1 MGGRIDAPTH
11 EMANS
16 LLAAA
21 VARSERRGYHRAL
34 SVRGT
39 AINSFV
45 WGRLSL
51 MFRLVLRIQVAFVAV
66 VLVLG
71 SGAAYADM
79 ANGSYSFDFSGVVPL
94 WDISGTYSGGIGPFS
109 INFSIAE
116 NPSGKLSGN
125 GTFNVEGLQ
134 GNIKSLSGKIMGSSN
149 DPHVALKMRMSGTGQ
164 IQGIHAK
171 VSLLANMHY
180 RLNSVDHQ
188 LDHPTGSGTLSIT
201 DLKTGQHASESG
213 RFKRSDLSSLE
224 LPIDATGGWGLSLT
238 LTPNGNSY
246 TGTASVELS
255 TGATADFTV
264 TGTYNSA
271 SDTSKIALVGD
282 AGKLNLVIST
292 SGAIL
297 NVENATGKIFGQT
310 VKYQAQ

>member
-1 MGGRIDAPTH
+1 
-11 EMANS
+11 
-16 LLAAA
+16 
-21 VARSERRGYHRAL
+21 
-34 SVRGT
+34 
-39 AINSFV
+39 
-45 WGRLSL
+45 
-51 MFRLVLRIQVAFVAV
+51 MFRFVLRIHAAFVAI
-66 VLVLG
+66 VLLLV

-79 ANGSYSFDFSGVVPL
+79 GNGSYTFDFTNAVPL
-94 WDISGTYSGGIGPFS
+94 WDISGTYSGGIGAFS
-109 INFSIAE
+109 LNFSIAE
-116 NPSGKLSGN
+116 NPSGKLSGS

-134 GNIKSLSGKIMGSSN
+134 GNMKSLSGKIMGSSN
-149 DPHVALKMRMSGTGQ
+149 DPQVALKMRMSGTGQ

-171 VSLLANMHY
+171 VSLVANMHY
-180 RLNSVDHQ
+180 RLNSIDHA

-213 RFKRSDLSSLE
+213 KFKRSDLSSLE

-246 TGTASVELS
+246 TGTATVKLS
-255 TGATADFTV
+255 TIATADFKV

-271 SDTSKIALVGD
+271 SDTSKIAMVGD

-292 SGAIL
+292 SGATL
-297 NVENATGKIFGQT
+297 NVESAMGKIFGQT

>member
-1 MGGRIDAPTH
+1 
-11 EMANS
+11 
-16 LLAAA
+16 
-21 VARSERRGYHRAL
+21 V
-34 SVRGT
+34 
-39 AINSFV
+39 
-45 WGRLSL
+45 
-51 MFRLVLRIQVAFVAV
+51 FRFVLRIHAAFVFVAII
-66 VLVLG
+66 LVLG

-79 ANGSYSFDFSGVVPL
+79 GNGSYTFDFTNAVSL
-94 WDISGTYSGGIGPFS
+94 WDISGTYSGGIGAFS
-109 INFSIAE
+109 LNLSIAE

-134 GNIKSLSGKIMGSSN
+134 GNIKSLSGKINGSSN

-171 VSLLANMHY
+171 VSLVANMHY

-213 RFKRSDLSSLE
+213 RFKRSELTSLG
-224 LPIDATGGWGLSLT
+224 LPIDSTGAWSLSLT

-255 TGATADFTV
+255 TAATADFTV

-292 SGAIL
+292 SGTTL
-297 NVENATGKIFGQT
+297 NVQSVTGKIFGQSVNYGFGGGCAT
-310 VKYQAQ
+310 CTELSNPEE